1 MSSTPEPALLAMS
14 VLASVVNVV
23 LVGLLWAV
31 LLRRPVHVDRVGNV
45 TLNLVVVAVMPY
57 SVVVL
62 LFVFNWAATGEAVL
76 RGAVCQASGVFVML
90 SLLLP
95 PTAVVIRYTYF
106 LWYVVLQ
113 RRISAWRWLLGSGV
127 GVGLVVVLAVVPG
140 VFGEYRARDELMQC
154 TILYHTQAFWPKFFG
169 GVLALVILA
178 GLLAHVAFNIFILSK
193 LKRLSQLLRAPRAEP
208 TQTSRDALLRR
219 FFPVALAYILTHCA
233 PLVLALVELI
243 TQAPASLGLLRFY
256 SVSYAITTVV
266 GPLATI
272 IANKS
277 LVQDIKTLFQ

>member
-1 MSSTPEPALLAMS
+1 MS

-57 SVVVL
+57 SVVGL

-113 RRISAWRWLLGSGV
+113 RRISAWRWLLGSGAVV
-127 GVGLVVVLAVVPG
+127 GVVGVLAVVPG
-140 VFGEYRARDELMQC
+140 VLEEYRARDGLMQC
-154 TILYHTQAFWPKFFG
+154 TLLYHTQAFWPKFFG

-178 GLLAHVAFNIFILSK
+178 GLVAHVAFNIFILSK
-193 LKRLSQLLRAPRAEP
+193 LRLLRAEP
-208 TQTSRDALLRR
+208 TQASRDALLRK
-219 FFPVALAYILTHCA
+219 FFPVALAYVLTHCA
-233 PLVLALVELI
+233 PLALALVELI
-243 TQAPASLGLLRFY
+243 SQAPASLGLLRFY
-256 SVSYAITTVV
+256 SVSYAITAVV